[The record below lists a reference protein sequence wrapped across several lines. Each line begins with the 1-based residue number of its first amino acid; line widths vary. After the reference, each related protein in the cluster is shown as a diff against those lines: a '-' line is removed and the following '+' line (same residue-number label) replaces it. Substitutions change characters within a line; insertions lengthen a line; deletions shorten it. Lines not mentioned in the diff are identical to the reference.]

1 MNWWNLHLGVLASPQ
16 VLKKNK
22 NKNKKPLIPIPEEP
36 KKCHN
41 ISQPLSSPP
50 AYSERKPV
58 KRPFHSP
65 SLPQTACSVCNPFN
79 FRAKLNRSSVISIID
94 WRKHQGVTQKFL
106 QTETSM
112 RKLDMKAFPYL
123 CPRKTGETCL
133 VPSSREIEDPSCL
146 CCGLSS
152 WLSGQESASQCRR
165 FGFDP

>member
-1 MNWWNLHLGVLASPQ
+1 MLNQWHVVMYLQNLEVMEFTSGCLSFSPGI
-16 VLKKNK
+16 KKK
-22 NKNKKPLIPIPEEP
+22 KQQKPLIPIPGEP

-106 QTETSM
+106 QTERDFYEETRYEGLPISLSQENRWNLPCPQLQRNWRPIM
-112 RKLDMKAFPYL
+112 PMLWAFQ
-123 CPRKTGETCL
+123 
-133 VPSSREIEDPSCL
+133 VAQ
-146 CCGLSS
+146 
-152 WLSGQESASQCRR
+152 W
-165 FGFDP
+165 

>member
-1 MNWWNLHLGVLASPQ
+1 MIYNTPSFVRVGIRAYKILNWWNLHLGVLASPQ
-16 VLKKNK
+16 VLKK
-22 NKNKKPLIPIPEEP
+22 KKPLIPIPGEP

-106 QTETSM
+106 QTE
-112 RKLDMKAFPYL
+112 RDFYE
-123 CPRKTGETCL
+123 ETRYEGL
-133 VPSSREIEDPSCL
+133 PISLSREN
-146 CCGLSS
+146 
-152 WLSGQESASQCRR
+152 R
-165 FGFDP
+165 